1 MSYFIGRGLKCLIY
15 QEQSQC
21 MMYFFRAHY
30 TRRKFRLIYAKVMK
44 KSPHVH
50 RNSASFIRY
59 YGNANL
65 TLSLLA
71 ETLPASKEMPLFDY
85 PFNELMVGKN
95 CSLLYRLDVCL
106 VVFRVSSVQN
116 IKKILYK
123 LNLENSHLSLA
134 SVINCLTFQIK
145 IINIWWNINSY

>member
-1 MSYFIGRGLKCLIY
+1 MPKTCL
-15 QEQSQC
+15 
-21 MMYFFRAHY
+21 FPRAHY

-85 PFNELMVGKN
+85 PFNELMVRKN
-95 CSLLYRLDVCL
+95 CILSRLDFL
-106 VVFRVSSVQN
+106 
-116 IKKILYK
+116 
-123 LNLENSHLSLA
+123 LS
-134 SVINCLTFQIK
+134 
-145 IINIWWNINSY
+145 